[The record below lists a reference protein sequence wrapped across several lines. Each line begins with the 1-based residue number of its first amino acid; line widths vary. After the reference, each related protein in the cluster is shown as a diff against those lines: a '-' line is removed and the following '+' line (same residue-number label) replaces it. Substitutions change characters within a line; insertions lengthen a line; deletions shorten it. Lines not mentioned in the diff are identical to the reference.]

1 MLLAKSRAAVQV
13 CVPDKKIA
21 CLQMVGETPWPSR
34 TVEVTTRAPAKT
46 LTRCVASTMTLVRDW
61 DVELKAIRIVGAS
74 VEDQEIAC
82 VPRCVDR
89 E

>member
-1 MLLAKSRAAVQV
+1 MFLTL
-13 CVPDKKIA
+13 CA

-61 DVELKAIRIVGAS
+61 DVELKAIRTVGAS